1 MLFLRVSYLEIV
13 IVLVVVLLTFSP
25 YFLNRDVQRV
35 RSKVQLLEHTMVSQK
50 PVVLLLLAA
59 NVVLLFLILYFWIF

>member
-13 IVLVVVLLTFSP
+13 IVLVVVLWTFSP